1 MKKITVL
8 IALSVVFLAIGCKNE
23 PKNAENKEHSESE
36 MPHSEHAHQE
46 AAEMLNVQ
54 LDNGKKWVANAETT
68 EGVQKMVSLIE
79 NFETNKSTDN
89 KKLHADLNKE
99 FTTIFEKCTMK
110 GEAHNQL
117 HNFLLPLKGLLDRL
131 EEHADV
137 ADIAIIKAH
146 LSSYNTYFQ

>member
-68 EGVQKMVSLIE
+68 EGVQKMMNDE
-79 NFETNKSTDN
+79 Y
-89 KKLHADLNKE
+89 
-99 FTTIFEKCTMK
+99 
-110 GEAHNQL
+110 
-117 HNFLLPLKGLLDRL
+117 
-131 EEHADV
+131 
-137 ADIAIIKAH
+137 
-146 LSSYNTYFQ
+146 LS